1 MIKYLFY
8 LLIIILFQD
17 PVRFEIVL
25 EVQVPEKK
33 GQRKDKFEP
42 IPVVTVLGNNAV
54 QVLQDMDILVKY
66 V

>member
-17 PVRFEIVL
+17 PVRFERVL

-33 GQRKDKFEP
+33 GQRKNKFEP